1 MKSAKQILLSPANHL
16 PKKNLIDYKKNAPE
30 TNVVLHMLRP
40 DEYPEDRDALD
51 KSVLFPGG
59 IIASDGGEWMGPKGQ
74 PLRQNTWPLP
84 VDADSHPR
92 SAGTFSRFLRI
103 YVRERSAISLID
115 AIAKMS
121 YLPAQILGNSVPQ
134 MRNKGRIREGAD
146 ADIAIFDLGKI
157 SDRATYEEPARVSV
171 GFSDVLVAGERI
183 VADGQVNV
191 TILPGRA
198 IRR

>member
-1 MKSAKQILLSPANHL
+1 MFVSEVLS
-16 PKKNLIDYKKNAPE
+16 
-30 TNVVLHMLRP
+30 
-40 DEYPEDRDALD
+40 
-51 KSVLFPGG
+51 
-59 IIASDGGEWMGPKGQ
+59 
-74 PLRQNTWPLP
+74 
-84 VDADSHPR
+84 
-92 SAGTFSRFLRI
+92 RI
-103 YVRERSAISLID
+103 ID

-121 YLPAQILGNSVPQ
+121 YLPAQILGDSVPQ

-146 ADIAIFDLGKI
+146 ADIVIFDLEKI